1 MDDVPWT
8 STPLVG
14 RSTEMA
20 ALLSAVDDA
29 KTRRAGA
36 VLLSGDA
43 GVGKTRLL
51 DEVATGAHERGF
63 GVLVGHCTDF
73 GDAGLPYLPF
83 TEIFGRLAGERPD
96 LVESVLT
103 NFPAIGRLL
112 PTHRLIGAQPFRRKA
127 SWTAPP
133 CSTPYSGPSP
143 PSRPASRCW

>member
-1 MDDVPWT
+1 
-8 STPLVG
+8 
-14 RSTEMA
+14 MA

-83 TEIFGRLAGERPD
+83 SEIFGRLAGDRPD

-112 PTHRLIGAQPFRRKA
+112 PD
-127 SWTAPP
+127 PP
-133 CSTPYSGPSP
+133 PDR
-143 PSRPASRCW
+143 RPARAAGRPAGPGRPVRRRPGRASPRCRPVSRCW